1 MAKICE
7 FGTAPEMA
15 KAGYQIIST
24 TVGTDASVM
33 AQYEGRDVCL
43 VRGPAIFG
51 EDDKSEFA
59 VMARV
64 QSVQVK
70 HWESYGAEGTKPF
83 THQVDI
89 DDQRSSNGQF
99 YLTVG
104 ALEGDL
110 DDMLSATA
118 EVNTNPENGVDQVPC
133 LHVHFDSDAL
143 AFSAFKVNDKIVLRL
158 ENGVS
163 MDAFD
168 SPAGRLFLVE

>member
-1 MAKICE
+1 MAKICA
-7 FGTAPEMA
+7 FDKAPEMA

-24 TVGTDASVM
+24 TVGTDESVM

-59 VMARV
+59 VMARG
-64 QSVQVK
+64 QTVQVK
-70 HWESYGAEGTKPF
+70 HWESYDADCTKPF
-83 THQVDI
+83 SHQVDI
-89 DDQRSSNGQF
+89 DDHRASSGQF

-104 ALEGDL
+104 ALEGKV
-110 DDMLSATA
+110 DDMLSVTA
-118 EVNTNPENGVDQVPC
+118 EVNANPENGVDQVPC
-133 LHVHFDSDAL
+133 LHIHFDSDAL

-158 ENGVS
+158 EDGVS

-168 SPAGRLFLVE
+168 SPAGRLYLVE